1 VLLRRTRSA
10 SFEDVAWTP
19 ADAALVDEARH
30 LLGPRNGNGD
40 DGVRKYG
47 HIVVDEVQDLSPM
60 QLRML
65 TRRSLSGSMTVVGD
79 IAQATA
85 PWAPRSWADLTDH
98 LPRRRPAR
106 SVELTVSYRTP
117 AEVLAVASRVLAVA
131 APELT
136 PPRPVRRTGEE
147 PRMVAVRDA
156 HGSRQDATPADLA
169 RTVAEVAGEEVAAV
183 QTGRVAILAPE
194 ALIPLL
200 SEALAAAG
208 QPVVDARDMRKGGL
222 SEPLVLLAADA
233 ANGLEFDSVVVVEP
247 GVIAGE
253 TARGLRTLYV
263 ALTRPTQRLSV
274 VHLTP
279 APAALAG
286 I

>member
-1 VLLRRTRSA
+1 
-10 SFEDVAWTP
+10 
-19 ADAALVDEARH
+19 
-30 LLGPRNGNGD
+30 
-40 DGVRKYG
+40 
-47 HIVVDEVQDLSPM
+47 
-60 QLRML
+60 
-65 TRRSLSGSMTVVGD
+65 
-79 IAQATA
+79 
-85 PWAPRSWADLTDH
+85 
-98 LPRRRPAR
+98 
-106 SVELTVSYRTP
+106 VSYRTP